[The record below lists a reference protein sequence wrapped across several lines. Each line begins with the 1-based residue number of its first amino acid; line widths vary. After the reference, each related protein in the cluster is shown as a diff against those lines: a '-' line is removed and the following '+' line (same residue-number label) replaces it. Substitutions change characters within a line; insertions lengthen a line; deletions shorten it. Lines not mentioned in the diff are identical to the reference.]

1 MKICTNCNQEIDW
14 DLSRERILEEE
25 PDDVFAKPMEAFTE
39 HAQALRLGLLCVS
52 CYEKEP

>member
-25 PDDVFAKPMEAFTE
+25 PADEFAKPMEAFTE